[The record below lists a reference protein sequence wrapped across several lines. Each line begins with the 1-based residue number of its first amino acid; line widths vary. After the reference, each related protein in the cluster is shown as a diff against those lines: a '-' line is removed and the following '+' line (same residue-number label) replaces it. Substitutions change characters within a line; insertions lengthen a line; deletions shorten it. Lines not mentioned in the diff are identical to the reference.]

1 MRELFFRV
9 FCLNKCFKLYSKTI
23 CRLERA
29 GYNVQPCF
37 WIQIL
42 AILFTAYCIKKLYW
56 KDRNKEAMNG
66 RIWKM
71 RTRQS
76 FQKCLFLL
84 WTPKIFSWQDGDDAK
99 LLILSPHFQGE
110 IWTSQSLVGWKWN
123 NNFEPKTFFFLSL
136 TPSFGSL
143 FHSFPHL
150 QISFF
155 QFKSISFF
163 HTHSANTFC
172 MSFSLPHIPH
182 TFTNKRHICMFTL
195 SVFLFY

>member
-1 MRELFFRV
+1 MFNHV
-9 FCLNKCFKLYSKTI
+9 FESRYWQYCLLLTVLKSCTEKTEIKRPGMVEFEKC
-23 CRLERA
+23 
-29 GYNVQPCF
+29 VP
-37 WIQIL
+37 
-42 AILFTAYCIKKLYW
+42 
-56 KDRNKEAMNG
+56 
-66 RIWKM
+66 
-71 RTRQS
+71 RQS

-155 QFKSISFF
+155 QFKSLSLSLSLF
-163 HTHSANTFC
+163 HTHSASTFC
-172 MSFSLPHIPH
+172 KSFSLPHIPH